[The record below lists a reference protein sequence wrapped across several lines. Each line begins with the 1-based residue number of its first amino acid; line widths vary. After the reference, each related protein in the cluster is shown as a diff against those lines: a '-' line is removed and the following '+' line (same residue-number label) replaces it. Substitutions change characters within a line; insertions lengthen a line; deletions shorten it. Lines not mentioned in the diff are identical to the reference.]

1 MSNMFNIFDEMLE
14 ELYDEYTMDEIMDA
28 LEELAEIYN
37 KDMKHETEHEEEHG
51 EENESFECDGDCAN
65 CVYGQDVDD
74 SDAYQYGK
82 VDEDDYRAFETDLM
96 NGIEGALETAN
107 VQNKLWGEYKKA
119 QNSLEKALDE
129 YDNKI
134 DDAMFGDCDC
144 DDEEHNDKGGDSI
157 NHPSHYVGKI
167 EVIDFIE
174 DKNLDYN
181 LGNCVKYLARAGKKH
196 ELGMSIQEKK
206 LQDLK
211 KARWYLDREI
221 STLEAEL

>member
-28 LEELAEIYN
+28 LEELAGIY
-37 KDMKHETEHEEEHG
+37 KDMKHELEHEEEH
-51 EENESFECDGDCAN
+51 EEEDESFDCDGDCAN

-96 NGIEGALETAN
+96 NGIEGTLETAN
-107 VQNKLWGEYKKA
+107 VQNKLWSEYKKA
-119 QNSLEKALDE
+119 QSSLENALDE

-134 DDAMFGDCDC
+134 DS
-144 DDEEHNDKGGDSI
+144 GDSI

-181 LGNCVKYLARAGKKH
+181 LGNCVKYLARAGKKR

>member
-28 LEELAEIYN
+28 LEELAGIY
-37 KDMKHETEHEEEHG
+37 KDMKHELEHEEEH
-51 EENESFECDGDCAN
+51 EEEDESFECDGDCAN

-74 SDAYQYGK
+74 SDAYEYGK

-96 NGIEGALETAN
+96 NGTEGALETAN

-119 QNSLEKALDE
+119 QSSLEKALDE

-144 DDEEHNDKGGDSI
+144 DDEELYDSVA
-157 NHPSHYVGKI
+157 HPFHYASHGIETIDKI
-167 EVIDFIE
+167 EAVVDGLPAKEAALLSNII
-174 DKNLDYN
+174 
-181 LGNCVKYLARAGKKH
+181 KYVDRAGMKGDA
-196 ELGMSIQEKK
+196 ET
-206 LQDLK
+206 DLA
-211 KARWYLDREI
+211 KANAYAHRLVYGHWR
-221 STLEAEL
+221 TN